1 MMILQL
7 MLVVGLSALPFA
19 SSSFAVL
26 LSPKHVCVAMTS
38 TPTSEDCDVSSKK
51 RRSYVASSII
61 ILLPWQFKGD
71 VYAKEVV
78 ESITDTKRIAA
89 YISKE
94 VDQQFLSSVIK
105 SNYNFLYRGLS
116 SEQSKATKV
125 DRRFAAAIILKDE
138 PFDLLDAST
147 YESNEAA
154 AYFQSLEEE
163 LTTLK
168 PSNSHIGT
176 TCPKEAAKWG
186 HAASIW
192 PLGEKGVEF
201 AWLADGGTFWP
212 ISDGTS
218 KTKKRTIITSS
229 SAKQNHIKGKELSDA
244 LLQDDAWDI
253 MFRADNG
260 FLAVPIELDE
270 ELRAYLM
277 KMQ

>member
-1 MMILQL
+1 MILQL
-7 MLVVGLSALPFA
+7 MLVVGLSVLPFA
-19 SSSFAVL
+19 STFAVL
-26 LSPKHVCVAMTS
+26 LSPKHECFAMTS
-38 TPTSEDCDVSSKK
+38 TPTTEDFDVSSKK

-61 ILLPWQFKGD
+61 ILLPWQFEGD
-71 VYAKEVV
+71 VYAKETV
-78 ESITDTKRIAA
+78 ESITDIKRIAS

-94 VDQQFLSSVIK
+94 VDPLFLSNVIK
-105 SNYNFLYRGLS
+105 SNNNFLYRGLS

-125 DRRFAAAIILKDE
+125 GRRFAAAIILKDE

-218 KTKKRTIITSS
+218 NTKKRTIISSSS

-244 LLQDDAWDI
+244 LQGDAWDI